1 MQYFALQTNGELF
14 ALGDHGDLP
23 AAELTALDLDLNVV
37 CIASSRAVQQWKAC
51 IENNP
56 NVENDYEYDE

>member
-14 ALGDHGDLP
+14 ALGDHGDLQ
-23 AAELTALDLDLNVV
+23 AAELTALDLDLNVA
-37 CIASSRAVQQWKAC
+37 CIADSQTVQQWKAC

-56 NVENDYEYDE
+56 DVEYE

>member
-14 ALGDHGDLP
+14 ALGDHGDWE
-23 AAELTALDLDLNVV
+23 AANLTAIDQHLEVV
-37 CIASSRAVQQWKAC
+37 WIANSRAVQQWKAC

-56 NVENDYEYDE
+56 DVEYE